1 MSKRLQRVI
10 GTVILLLV
18 LSAFGVSISQQG
30 ELTFPTEPITTPPG
44 YYPVASVSDGDTIT
58 VTIAGK
64 AEIVRLIGIDTPET
78 KDPRKPVQCFGT
90 AASAEAKKLLDGK
103 AVRLEGDPTNS
114 NRDKYRRLLRYVYL
128 QDGTLVNHYM
138 IKNGYA
144 FAYTLFPFTKL
155 EEFRAAEREAREAN
169 RGLWA
174 GCEVRKEGEKS
185 QTQDQPIP

>member
-1 MSKRLQRVI
+1 MSRRLQRTI
-10 GTVILLLV
+10 ITALLLLI
-18 LSAFGVSISQQG
+18 LSAFGVSVSQKG
-30 ELTFPTEPITTPPG
+30 ELTLPTEPIKTPPG
-44 YYPVASVSDGDTIT
+44 YHPVVSVSDGDTIT
-58 VTIAGK
+58 VKIAGK

-78 KDPRKPVQCFGT
+78 KDPRKPVQCFGK

-128 QDGTLVNHYM
+128 EDGTLVNHYM

-169 RGLWA
+169 RGLWG

-185 QTQDQPIP
+185 QTQNQPF